1 MRCNVGRRKSTE
13 LARFNALCREHG
25 VTYGQGVAM
34 GLKLPERK
42 KKESDKAA
50 ESAIPAMVTRKKSKW
65 KAGPIDCV
73 KLADLY
79 NRGCSVQEI
88 ADGLGISMQAAY
100 NRMCKL
106 ELPSN
111 RTQGWKTV
119 QNPEVTPEQLYERA
133 LAVEMPVVERRNVN
147 EQTQVPLVGLCEECN
162 PGVSGVEGTAVRST

>member
-1 MRCNVGRRKSTE
+1 MGRRKSTE

-79 NRGCSVQEI
+79 NRGCSVQKI

-133 LAVEMPVVERRNVN
+133 LAVEMPVVERSSVD
-147 EQTQVPLVGLCEECN
+147 E
-162 PGVSGVEGTAVRST
+162 